1 MAGLLELELA
11 GAPGTV
17 LESEGIGREKGEG
30 GSTLVTPA

>member
-17 LESEGIGREKGEG
+17 LESEGMGEREEGEEIP
-30 GSTLVTPA
+30 LW